1 MGPHPPRCPLRGIS
15 LRLRSQLRPGP
26 PLLWSSSGPRQTQD
40 RLHPRLS
47 RPDPGPIHPPRPTRI
62 HQRLRYRH
70 LAPHH
75 PLFLRPSPRSARIC
89 SPALA
94 APTSFR
100 INTCKSVTK
109 QTTLT
114 LFRINTYEKRGGWG
128 SSKALQI
135 LSLISTASAVPS
147 TMNLPQAQ

>member
-15 LRLRSQLRPGP
+15 LCLRSPPPPAP

-62 HQRLRYRH
+62 HQRLRHRL

-75 PLFLRPSPRSARIC
+75 PLLLCPAPRSARNS
-89 SPALA
+89 SPART

-114 LFRINTYEKRGGWG
+114 LCRINTYEKLGEGVGRKV
-128 SSKALQI
+128 SKFFL
-135 LSLISTASAVPS
+135 
-147 TMNLPQAQ
+147 